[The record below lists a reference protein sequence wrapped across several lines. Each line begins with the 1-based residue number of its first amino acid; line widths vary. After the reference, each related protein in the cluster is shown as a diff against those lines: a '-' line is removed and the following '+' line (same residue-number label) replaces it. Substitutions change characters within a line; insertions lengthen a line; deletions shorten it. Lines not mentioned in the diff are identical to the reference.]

1 MPEITF
7 FNGYFC
13 TGFISRIIQI
23 YICIKL
29 NHIFVNLF
37 CLWLYCNDVRLHDYS
52 KPLFVSLH
60 ENNKWW
66 DIELVQS
73 IIVGLWKEWLSKY
86 NYTIV
91 TAEGNVMTIL
101 IGVLYEVV
109 FLAYD
114 LPWLF
119 CFYITTFAVM
129 VSCLVYKQTD
139 QQQQRQL
146 YESTNRLIWRWCVR
160 FYV

>member
-1 MPEITF
+1 M
-7 FNGYFC
+7 
-13 TGFISRIIQI
+13 
-23 YICIKL
+23 KL
-29 NHIFVNLF
+29 
-37 CLWLYCNDVRLHDYS
+37 
-52 KPLFVSLH
+52 LFVSLH
-60 ENNKWW
+60 ENNEWW

-101 IGVLYEVV
+101 IGELYEVV

-119 CFYITTFAVM
+119 SF
-129 VSCLVYKQTD
+129 
-139 QQQQRQL
+139 L
-146 YESTNRLIWRWCVR
+146 YNNICCRGKLFGVQTNRPTTTTAIV
-160 FYV
+160 